1 MPSPFRPSRAALVVN
16 TASRRGADAYEEAH
30 ERLVAAGV
38 PVEESYPVTD
48 ASRLSETVEHLV
60 SDGVDLVVV
69 GGGDG
74 TISSVVDVV
83 AGSGAVLGVLPLG
96 TANDLARTLE
106 LPTDLAAACDTI
118 VEGTVVDIDLGR
130 VGGLPF
136 LNVASLGLS
145 VGVTRALSPVLK
157 RRLGPIAYPLAA
169 LRAYRSHE
177 PFSAELVF
185 PAGDH
190 ETIRLD
196 GLLQVAV
203 GNGRF
208 YGGGNAVSPTAGIDD
223 HLLDVYAITQG
234 RLREHVSIARFL
246 KDGSFVQHENVTH
259 LTTRAV
265 EVRTDPDLPI
275 NVDGEVVTS
284 TPQTFTVDRNA
295 LDVIVPVGSTAARAD
310 GRHREVDVSG
320 DAPAA

>member
-1 MPSPFRPSRAALVVN
+1 VVN
-16 TASRRGADAYEEAH
+16 TASRRGADAYDDAH
-30 ERLVAAGV
+30 TRLVDLGV
-38 PVEESYPVTD
+38 PLEESYPVTD

-60 SDGVDLVVV
+60 ADGIDLVVV

-74 TISSVVDVV
+74 TVSSVVDVV

-106 LPTDLAAACDTI
+106 LPTDLAAACETI
-118 VEGTVVDIDLGR
+118 AQGVVVDIDLGR

-169 LRAYRSHE
+169 VKAYRSHQ

-190 ETIRLD
+190 ETVRLD
-196 GLLQVAV
+196 DLLQVAV
-203 GNGRF
+203 GNGRY

-223 HLLDVYAITQG
+223 HLLDVYAITRG
-234 RLREHVSIARFL
+234 HWREHVSIARFL
-246 KDGSFVQHENVTH
+246 KDGSFVEHENVLH

-295 LDVIVPVGSTAARAD
+295 LDVIVPAASTAARAD
-310 GRHREVDVSG
+310 RHDRVVDVGG